1 MGYITMRKI
10 IENVD
15 KVNVDEE
22 KVWIP
27 PKIKNIRNFQET
39 IEILPI
45 QLYKVIYFVLEKGF
59 VDLEY
64 ISKKLNISEKEAF
77 GILEFLTKYRYLKKV
92 KLKVGTDAWVL
103 GDVYW
108 IEEKFPSGPIIPY
121 IYQFNLIFDLKR
133 TNFFAKAIEK
143 TVKNGDK
150 VLELGAGSGIFSM
163 LAAKRGG
170 IVYSYEINEKNFR
183 IAKNLI
189 RRNGLEKNITLKKE
203 DIFVAELEKDV
214 DVIICEMFDTAL
226 VAEMQVQAMNRA
238 IENLKNGGK
247 VIPEKADTY
256 IQLVYF
262 NNEIFDLKFPLI
274 HYQAYGNPKPSDI
287 LSKLYKIHEIS
298 FYNKKNDEEMFKHVE
313 IKVNKDGKING
324 IRFTT
329 NVYFENEKLS
339 STEWFNPPLIFPINE
354 LEVKKNDILS
364 LDIYMMFG
372 GGWDNVEIKVEK
384 R

>member
-1 MGYITMRKI
+1 MRKI

-45 QLYKVIYFVLEKGF
+45 QLYKVIYFVLEKGY

-214 DVIICEMFDTAL
+214 DVIICEMFDT
-226 VAEMQVQAMNRA
+226 
-238 IENLKNGGK
+238 
-247 VIPEKADTY
+247 
-256 IQLVYF
+256 
-262 NNEIFDLKFPLI
+262 
-274 HYQAYGNPKPSDI
+274 
-287 LSKLYKIHEIS
+287 
-298 FYNKKNDEEMFKHVE
+298 
-313 IKVNKDGKING
+313 
-324 IRFTT
+324 
-329 NVYFENEKLS
+329 
-339 STEWFNPPLIFPINE
+339 
-354 LEVKKNDILS
+354 
-364 LDIYMMFG
+364 
-372 GGWDNVEIKVEK
+372 
-384 R
+384 